1 MFAVIRTGGKQY
13 RVAPNDI
20 IEIEKIAGEPGDIV
34 QLGDVL
40 MLAGEGDPK
49 TGSPVAGASVA
60 AEVLE
65 QKRADKIIV
74 FKKKRRQGYRRTRG
88 HRQLLTALRITEI
101 LTDGKKPSKAAAKP
115 APAKTETKAAEK
127 PADTKAETKPAAKQ
141 AEKKAEAKPE
151 AKKPAPQERKARA
164 PARNTPPAAKRE
176 AKEVPAKAKPTG
188 RTARCWS
195 TRSSFTCRFSGSS
208 PTSSSI
214 TVPPSAS
221 RNSPRWRVEAPVNA
235 PFS

>member
-88 HRQLLTALRITEI
+88 HRQMLTALRITEI

-115 APAKTETKAAEK
+115 APVKTETKAAEK
-127 PADTKAETKPAAKQ
+127 PAETKAEAKPAAKQ
-141 AEKKAEAKPE
+141 AEKKTEAKPE
-151 AKKPAPQERKARA
+151 AKKPAAKTAAKKA
-164 PARNTPPAAKRE
+164 PAKSAQKAAAEKAPAKKAAAKK
-176 AKEVPAKAKPTG
+176 APAKKAPAKKK
-188 RTARCWS
+188 S
-195 TRSSFTCRFSGSS
+195 
-208 PTSSSI
+208 
-214 TVPPSAS
+214 
-221 RNSPRWRVEAPVNA
+221 
-235 PFS
+235 

>member
-88 HRQLLTALRITEI
+88 HRQMLTALRITEI

-115 APAKTETKAAEK
+115 APVKTETKAAEK
-127 PADTKAETKPAAKQ
+127 PAETKGEPPKAEAKPAA
-141 AEKKAEAKPE
+141 KKAEAKPE
-151 AKKPAPQERKARA
+151 AKKPAAK
-164 PARNTPPAAKRE
+164 TAAKK
-176 AKEVPAKAKPTG
+176 APAKAAEK
-188 RTARCWS
+188 
-195 TRSSFTCRFSGSS
+195 
-208 PTSSSI
+208 
-214 TVPPSAS
+214 
-221 RNSPRWRVEAPVNA
+221 APAKKAAAKKA
-235 PFS
+235 PAKKAPAKKKS